1 MATTSVQTTHF
12 PLPLLKSHSLIV
24 LQMLQDFSNT
34 FLLTSFE
41 SIATEYPAALKFSDS
56 LWLQGIAELVVGWQ
70 AYNPNTS
77 DAKSAGLPSV

>member
-24 LQMLQDFSNT
+24 LQDFSNT